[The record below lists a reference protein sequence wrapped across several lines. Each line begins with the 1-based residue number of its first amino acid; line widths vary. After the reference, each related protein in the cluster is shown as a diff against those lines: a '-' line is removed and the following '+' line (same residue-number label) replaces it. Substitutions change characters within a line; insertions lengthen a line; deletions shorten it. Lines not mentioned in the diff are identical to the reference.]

1 MLCPIPKY
9 SLQAL
14 RTDKMRRKLVRLISR
29 EAARTEPLTPAC
41 CATPSLSPQAKPIRT
56 AT

>member
-1 MLCPIPKY
+1 MLSPVPKV
-9 SLQAL
+9 SLPAL

-29 EAARTEPLTPAC
+29 KAARTEPLTPAC
-41 CATPSLSPQAKPIRT
+41 CATPCTSPQAKLERT

>member
-1 MLCPIPKY
+1 MLSPVPKV
-9 SLQAL
+9 SPPAL
-14 RTDKMRRKLVRLISR
+14 RTDKMHRKLVRLISR

>member
-1 MLCPIPKY
+1 MLSPVPKI

-14 RTDKMRRKLVRLISR
+14 RTDKMRRKLVRLILR

-41 CATPSLSPQAKPIRT
+41 CATPCTSPQAKLERT